1 MGQHTCVTDSTSL
14 YENSSAMTPVRKR
27 HVDTLNFLALTGKRP
42 FPRKWALSALLLF
55 FLSVPTF
62 ADTHS
67 EPLPPELQGD
77 FNKRVGETI
86 NSITLFTSQNS
97 VSSGA
102 FKIQSSDAPDADF
115 FVTRFPLSHEFGE
128 DGDAVRPLIRGVFGT
143 YNQSQSVRIARPSGG
158 EDFSRLSAASFG
170 VGTGAVWQ
178 FLDGFSITPGVDV
191 AYSHVDR
198 KYDFNTAYSQTV
210 LEPFDRQAFNTDVDV
225 LTYSPSAKLGF
236 ATQLGRVAVTLG
248 SKYTHLFNDSIA
260 TRSNI
265 IAINSATGLWQ
276 TTLELLVPLGLC
288 IQNMPLGVH
297 PFFARTDIYGSARSG
312 LSFTYFQEMG
322 ADLTVGVREYVS
334 LLEEVRIGGS
344 YTIGESFQGWRVGI
358 GLEF

>member
-1 MGQHTCVTDSTSL
+1 MTSI
-14 YENSSAMTPVRKR
+14 RK
-27 HVDTLNFLALTGKRP
+27 HHLARLT
-42 FPRKWALSALLLF
+42 ALVLRSKPPSPWESVLLASLLF
-55 FLSVPTF
+55 LLVIAPTLSF
-62 ADTHS
+62 AEAPS
-67 EPLPPELQGD
+67 ESLPPELQGD

-102 FKIQSSDAPDADF
+102 FKIQSSNAPDADF

-128 DGDAVRPLIRGVFGT
+128 EDDTVRPLIRGVFGT
-143 YNQSQSVRIARPSGG
+143 YNQSQSVRIQQPSGG

-170 VGTGAVWQ
+170 IGTGAVWQ
-178 FLDGFSITPGVDV
+178 FLDLFSFTPAVDV

-198 KYDFNTAYSQTV
+198 KYDFNTAYSQAV
-210 LEPFDRQAFNTDVDV
+210 LEPFNRQAFNTDVDV

-236 ATQLGRVAVTLG
+236 STQLGRTTLTLG

-260 TRSNI
+260 TRSSI
-265 IAINSATGLWQ
+265 ISVNSATGLWQ
-276 TTLELLVPLGLC
+276 STIELLVPLGLC
-288 IQNMPLGVH
+288 VQNMPLGVH

-334 LLEEVRIGGS
+334 LLEEVRLGGS